1 MIKKGAGRH
10 LFVWINTI
18 VCSGLALVCLMP
30 LIYILAVSLSGKDA
44 IISGKV
50 IFLPV
55 DITADNYAYVLKDH
69 AFYTA
74 FRVSVLRTVL
84 ALAVQL
90 TLVVLASYPIS
101 LGKNRFHARN
111 FYTWVFLIAILFSGG
126 LIPTYLVVRSTG
138 LINTIWSLIL
148 PGAVPL
154 FYVILMQNF
163 MKTIPDEIMESASMD
178 GAGQFRILA
187 RIILPLCQ
195 VSIATISLFIV
206 VNNWNAWYDGMLY
219 INDNNKFPLQTYL
232 RSILVKMD
240 ISQMADM
247 DSLARMVAS
256 EGADAAKI
264 FIALVP
270 ILLVYP
276 FAQKHF
282 VKGIVLGSVK
292 G

>member
-1 MIKKGAGRH
+1 MIKDGAGRH
-10 LFVWINTI
+10 IFVWVNTI
-18 VCSGLALVCLMP
+18 VCTILALACLMP
-30 LIYILAVSLSGKDA
+30 LLYVLAVSLSGKDA
-44 IISGKV
+44 IMSGKV
-50 IFLPV
+50 AFLPV
-55 DITADNYAYVLKDH
+55 DFTIDNYVYVLKDH
-69 AFYTA
+69 AFYNA
-74 FRVSVLRTVL
+74 FIVSVIRTVL
-84 ALAVQL
+84 ALGVQL
-90 TLVVLASYPIS
+90 SLVVLASYPIS
-101 LGKNRFHARN
+101 LGQNRFHARN
-111 FYTWVFLIAILFSGG
+111 IYTWIFLIAILFSGG
-126 LIPTYLVVRSTG
+126 LIPTYLVVKNTG

-163 MKTIPDEIMESASMD
+163 MKTIPDEIMESASLD
-178 GAGQFRILA
+178 GAGQFRILGQ
-187 RIILPLCQ
+187 IILPLCR

-219 INDNNKFPLQTYL
+219 INDNRKFPLQTYL
-232 RSILVKMD
+232 RTIIIKLD
-240 ISQMADM
+240 LSQITDM
-247 DSLARMVAS
+247 DSLARLVAS

-264 FIALVP
+264 FVSLVP